1 MLRSTS
7 GGGAPPEVDPPDKE
21 SDLVLLREACS
32 SDVEARTEAR
42 SRLIPLYR
50 ERLLTVV
57 QFELPDHQPGIHEEL
72 VADIFSELAEPRRD
86 GKRDGWSE
94 FPIGKKW
101 FARWAVTDGTD
112 ALYVVRA
119 TRGLN
124 EAELHKGRGRLQK
137 STHERILAILGRRL
151 PGYDHDR
158 LEDLIQQTFSVLYDP
173 SKINSGQCQWC
184 DYDKN
189 KAKFTTWMAVRAHKD
204 AFDLLRKELRREKL
218 LAWGNFSPSSG
229 FDPQQ
234 ALMSKQKARSI
245 YRALERLEPEQRDL
259 LLDHYG
265 SDLPGY
271 ERRSASFPDLA
282 VRYGISDLTLRK
294 RAERA
299 RHKLQ
304 TLLLEE
310 AERELFTEE
319 DT

>member
-7 GGGAPPEVDPPDKE
+7 GGGAPHEVDPPDKE
-21 SDLVLLREACS
+21 SDLVLLREARS

-57 QFELPDHQPGIHEEL
+57 QFELPDHLPGIHEEL
-72 VADIFSELAEPRRD
+72 VADIFSELAEPRQDR
-86 GKRDGWSE
+86 KRDGWSE
-94 FPIGKKW
+94 FPIGEQW
-101 FARWAVTDGTD
+101 FARWAVINGTD
-112 ALYVVRA
+112 ALYLVRA
-119 TRGLN
+119 TRGLS
-124 EAELHKGRGRLQK
+124 EAELHQGRGKLQR
-137 STHERILAILGRRL
+137 STTRERILAILRRRL
-151 PGYDHDR
+151 PAGYGHDQ
-158 LEDLIQQTFSVLYDP
+158 LEDLLARTFAELYER
-173 SKINSGQCQWC
+173 SKIKGDQWC
-184 DYDKN
+184 DYDKK
-189 KAKFTTWMAVRAHKD
+189 KAKFTTWIAERARRD
-204 AFDLLRKELRREKL
+204 AIDLLRKELRQEKL
-218 LAWGNFSPSSG
+218 LAWGNFRPSSG

-245 YRALERLEPEQRDL
+245 YRALERLEPEQREL

-271 ERRSASFPDLA
+271 ERKPASFPELA
-282 VRYGISDLTLRK
+282 VRYGKPEPTLRQ
-294 RAERA
+294 RAARA

-310 AERELFTEE
+310 AEREVFTEE